1 MTMLAPLRAALACT
15 LLLCFFTLQSWAAIA
30 EAEQASKELTKATG
44 YIGSQQCASCHLQAF
59 KDWQGSH
66 HQLAMQHANNE
77 TVLADFAN
85 RQFTYNGITS
95 SFYKKGDAFWVKTDG
110 ADGSL
115 QDYKIAYTFGVSP
128 LQQYLIAFE
137 DGRLQALSIAWDS
150 RSVTQGGQRWFHLYP
165 EDKVSH
171 SDALHWTRQSQNWN
185 SQCAECH
192 STNLQKNYQP
202 GSNRYQSTWSEISV
216 GCESCHGPGAA
227 HVVWSGKK
235 KADKDGSK
243 GLQRDAGKARQWLR
257 QDGAATAVINSLHD
271 IDIDIDID
279 GDRQIN
285 NCGRCHARRSPI
297 HEDKTSV
304 FSDQLLDTHLLSLIE
319 PPLYYVDGQIKEE
332 VFVHGSFIQSK
343 MQQRGVVCSNCHNP
357 HSLALKQQ
365 GNALCAQCHNP
376 SKFDRPE
383 HHNHLAESSGAQC
396 VNCHMPATNYMVVDP
411 RRDHS
416 LRVPRPDIS
425 QQLGVPN
432 ACNQCHDDQTVAWA
446 AAAFSQGYP
455 HRVKQSHPAFSLFA
469 REQANR
475 LAVPQLAALAGDSAQ
490 AAIIRASALQRLRA
504 YPEPYAINT
513 AVSLLQAPQPLIR
526 VAALRVLAAMP
537 LEQRMAHVWPLLA
550 DPVKAVRLEATRLLA
565 AAIVPAALPAA
576 LSEQH
581 KQQLQLAIDE
591 TMASANSLADTPTG
605 QMQLG
610 AMYELMQQTDKAKN
624 AYQHARLLEPSY
636 IPALLNLADLHRSQG
651 EDELALPLLLQSLNL
666 APENAEVHF
675 SLGLLYIRLKQLKLA
690 LSHLQQAAEL
700 STNNAHYHYVYGVA
714 LFESGKQEQAIDV
727 LKRAL
732 KQHPYQPDIVSALV
746 AYLQRMGREAEASAY
761 AAQLP

>member
-15 LLLCFFTLQSWAAIA
+15 LILCFFTLHSWATIA
-30 EAEQASKELTKATG
+30 EEPVKERIKDAG

-66 HQLAMQHANNE
+66 HQLAMQHANND
-77 TVLADFAN
+77 TVLADFAD

-95 SFYKKGDAFWVKTDG
+95 SFYKKGDEFWVKTDS

-150 RSVTQGGQRWFHLYP
+150 RSVAQGGQRWFHLYP
-165 EDKVSH
+165 EDKMTH

-185 SQCAECH
+185 SQCADCH

-227 HVVWSGKK
+227 HVVWSDNKE
-235 KADKDGSK
+235 ANKDGNK

-257 QDGAATAVINSLHD
+257 QDGAATAVINSRH
-271 IDIDIDID
+271 DID

-297 HEDKTSV
+297 HDDKASV
-304 FSDQLLDTHLLSLIE
+304 FSDQLLDTHMLSLIE

-376 SKFDRPE
+376 NQFDRSE
-383 HHNHLAESSGAQC
+383 HHHHAAKSTGAQC
-396 VNCHMPATNYMVVDP
+396 VNCHMPATSYMVVDP

-446 AAAFSQGYP
+446 AAAFSQWYP
-455 HRVKQSHPAFSLFA
+455 HRVKQPHPAFSLFA
-469 REQANR
+469 GEQANR
-475 LAVPQLAALAGDSAQ
+475 LAVPQLAALARDSAQ
-490 AAIIRASALQRLRA
+490 AAIIRASALQRLSA

-526 VAALRVLAAMP
+526 VAALRVLTAMP
-537 LEQRMAHVWPLLA
+537 LEQRMANVWPLLA

-576 LSEQH
+576 LSEQQ
-581 KQQLQLAIDE
+581 KKQLQLAIDE
-591 TMASANSLADTPTG
+591 AMASANSLADTPTG

-610 AMYELMQQTDKAKN
+610 VMYEYMQQTDKAKN
-624 AYQHARLLEPSY
+624 AYQHARLLEPNF

-651 EDELALPLLLQSLNL
+651 QDGLALPLLLQSLNSS
-666 APENAEVHF
+666 PESPEVHF

-690 LSHLQQAAEL
+690 LSHLQQAAEIA
-700 STNNAHYHYVYGVA
+700 TNSAHYSYVHGVA
-714 LFESGKQEQAIDV
+714 LFENGEPEQAIDV

-732 KQHPYQPDIVSALV
+732 KQHPRQPDIVSALV
-746 AYLQRMGREAEASAY
+746 AYLQRMGRAEEASAY